1 MASPEPRSSRPPT
14 VPVPPNLLRR
24 LVRPT
29 LVLVTLILVADAL
42 VGDNGLLEHAR
53 ETRRHEEVRR
63 TLERTRRENYVLRDK
78 ARRLREQEPAAIEEL
93 ARGELGMIKPGELLF
108 IIKDVD
114 TPASS
119 SDSRR

>member
-1 MASPEPRSSRPPT
+1 
-14 VPVPPNLLRR
+14 
-24 LVRPT
+24 VRPA

-42 VGDNGLLEHAR
+42 VGDNGLLEHVR

-78 ARRLREQEPAAIEEL
+78 ARRLREEEPAAIEEL

-108 IIKDVD
+108 IIKDLD
-114 TPASS
+114 QPAASPEAAK
-119 SDSRR
+119 